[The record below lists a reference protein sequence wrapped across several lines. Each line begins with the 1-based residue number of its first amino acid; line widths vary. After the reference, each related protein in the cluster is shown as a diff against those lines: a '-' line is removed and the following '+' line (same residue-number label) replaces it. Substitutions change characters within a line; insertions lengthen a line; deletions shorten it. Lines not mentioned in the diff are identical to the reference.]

1 MTRASHQATVPDA
14 RARRAPSM
22 LVADPDH
29 PDMVTHLRRGAGGGP
44 PTSTPL
50 PATLRDGC
58 CVVVCTRNRP
68 ASLRRLLDTLV
79 AQETPVEQLLVV
91 DASDDDASE
100 RVVREC
106 PGIER
111 AARGIDYF
119 RVRGTLAG
127 LTRQRNVALRWVA
140 TRLVAFFD
148 DDVALLPGCVAALVA
163 ACDAPERPLVG
174 ACAVSVN
181 ELTTPPALWRLRR
194 LLGIVPS
201 LQPGS
206 YARSGMS
213 IPWHFLPDDASVVQV
228 GHWMHGCAMLWRT
241 AAARAEGFDERLD
254 GYATAEDLEFSL
266 RMRRHGPMARVG
278 AARVLHLHAASGRPD
293 PYRLGYM
300 GVRNLLDVHRTH
312 LEGRTWRDAAYF
324 YYAFVTDT
332 LLRTLAL
339 LVRRGRVRERWAF
352 LRGRSAFL
360 RDELLA
366 GLSTLLVAR
375 RDPRSE
381 GRA

>member
-1 MTRASHQATVPDA
+1 MTSAETRAL
-14 RARRAPSM
+14 RAPSM
-22 LVADPDH
+22 LVADPGH
-29 PDMVTHLRRGAGGGP
+29 PDVVTHVRRTREGDVLPAP
-44 PTSTPL
+44 EPL

-58 CVVVCTRNRP
+58 CVVVCTRNRA

-79 AQETPVEQLLVV
+79 ARQGPVEQLLVV
-91 DASDDDASE
+91 DASADDASE

-106 PGIER
+106 PGLGE
-111 AARGIDYF
+111 AARQIDYF
-119 RVRGTLAG
+119 RVQGSLAG

-140 TRLVAFFD
+140 TRLVVFFD
-148 DDVALLPGCVAALVA
+148 DDVELLPGCLAALTA
-163 ACDAPERPLVG
+163 ACDAPGNPLVG

-181 ELTTPPALWRLRR
+181 ELTQPPALWRLR
-194 LLGIVPS
+194 LLFGIVPS

-213 IPWHFLPDDASVVQV
+213 VPWHFLPDDESVVQV
-228 GHWMHGCAMLWRT
+228 GHWMHGCAMVWRT
-241 AAARAEGFDERLD
+241 QAARAEGFDERLD

-266 RMRRHGPMARVG
+266 RMRHHGRMARVG
-278 AARVLHLHAASGRPD
+278 GARVLHLHAPSGRPD

-300 GVRNLLDVHRTH
+300 GARNLLDVHRTH
-312 LEGRTWRDAAYF
+312 LERRTWRDEAYF

-339 LVRRGRVRERWAF
+339 AVRGGRVPERWAF

-360 RDELLA
+360 RDDLIAMLTERR
-366 GLSTLLVAR
+366 GSRSTGHA
-375 RDPRSE
+375 
-381 GRA
+381 